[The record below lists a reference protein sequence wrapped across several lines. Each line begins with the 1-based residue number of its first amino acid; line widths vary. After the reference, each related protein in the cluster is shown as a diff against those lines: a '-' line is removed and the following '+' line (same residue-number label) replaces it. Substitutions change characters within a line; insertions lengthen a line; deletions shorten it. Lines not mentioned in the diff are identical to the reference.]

1 MSKTPGTGKD
11 GAGAKGMLRLAA
23 LLDGLNRHIGRSVAY
38 LALAMV
44 LAQFLVVVMRYAFGV
59 GSIQLQEAI
68 IYMHAALFLLLA
80 GYTLGEGG
88 HVRVDV
94 FHERLGARMRNWVE
108 IGGALVF
115 LLPLCVYVVWS
126 SMPYVL
132 QSWAILETSREEL
145 GLPAV
150 FLLKTLIPAFAVLLA
165 LQGISHLLRIFFAEE
180 SGGAQAAE
188 EEGL

>member
-1 MSKTPGTGKD
+1 MGG
-11 GAGAKGMLRLAA
+11 GQGGLAGDSRWLRVAC
-23 LLDGLNRHIGRSVAY
+23 LLDAVNARIGRAVAW

-80 GYTLGEGG
+80 GYTLGENG

-94 FHERLGARMRNWVE
+94 FQERLGPRRRAFVE
-108 IGGALVF
+108 IGGTALL
-115 LLPLCVYVVWS
+115 LLPLCLYIFWS

-132 QSWAILETSREEL
+132 QSWSILETSQEEL

-150 FLLKTLIPAFAVLLA
+150 FLLKSLIPAFVVLLA
-165 LQGISHLLRIFFAEE
+165 LQGVSNLLRTVH
-180 SGGAQAAE
+180 GLRTGAGTPAGK
-188 EEGL
+188 EG